1 MYCIVS
7 YRLFFSTDHFLQ
19 TKFGPLTPPWEPLH
33 PPPRWTLCLHWR
45 RSHQGT
51 AKWESTVTSVNGN
64 SFKLQLMQF
73 MFNDPVCKWNE
84 KKQHLFNP
92 FNTLVLL
99 EWLEKVTHVVFFET
113 RLKDKKKKKGINKC
127 SQGKLVLPA
136 CVWQHQLLIG
146 VGYIQSSFASLPI
159 SWTNCP
165 SCPGFGWF
173 LKWEW
178 VCEKFQDPKRRKKIV
193 LNSY

>member
-1 MYCIVS
+1 
-7 YRLFFSTDHFLQ
+7 
-19 TKFGPLTPPWEPLH
+19 
-33 PPPRWTLCLHWR
+33 
-45 RSHQGT
+45 
-51 AKWESTVTSVNGN
+51 
-64 SFKLQLMQF
+64 

-113 RLKDKKKKKGINKC
+113 RLKDKKKKKRINKC
-127 SQGKLVLPA
+127 SQGKLVHPA
-136 CVWQHQLLIG
+136 CVWQHRLLIG

-178 VCEKFQDPKRRKKIV
+178 VCEKFQDPKRRKKIRIKFLLKNNPFV
-193 LNSY
+193 SLNVIYWKDSSAMLLPEHTGWCERSWKECGVRTATAKKRRYTKLLTAEYWTCGSAVNGEHTW